1 MTASTK
7 TTTAPHPELL
17 TMLAARFPS
26 ESPAQLH
33 NRAFK
38 ILELSDSLKEAL
50 SDFWATD
57 H

>member
-1 MTASTK
+1 MPAQTQS
-7 TTTAPHPELL
+7 PQVHPELL
-17 TMLAARFPS
+17 SMLGKRFPS

-33 NRAFK
+33 DRALK
-38 ILELSDSLKEAL
+38 ILELSDSLKKAL